1 MTAGKL
7 PESRIFPALTV
18 LALPAMLAFLPQR
31 YQLVPRAVG
40 FIAAAA
46 LAMPMLVAG
55 FASPTSP
62 WRRIERYAASII
74 LPFATVVEL
83 ITLTHLLRDMAKVHS
98 GLGGV
103 TLLTTSVGIWTTNV
117 LVFALTYWQLDR
129 GGPAGR
135 THGWQGR
142 ADFTFPRG
150 DPEDGVPA
158 DWQPIFVDYLSL
170 AFNTSAAFS
179 PTDVLP
185 LTPRAKL
192 LMITQSIIALVT
204 VIAVGAR
211 AINILGSP

>member
-18 LALPAMLAFLPQR
+18 VALPTMLSFLPQR

-46 LAMPMLVAG
+46 LAIPMLAAG

-62 WRRIERYAASII
+62 WRRIERYAAAII

-83 ITLTHLLRDMAKVHS
+83 ITLSHLLRDMAKVHS

-117 LVFALTYWQLDR
+117 LVFA
-129 GGPAGR
+129 
-135 THGWQGR
+135 
-142 ADFTFPRG
+142 
-150 DPEDGVPA
+150 
-158 DWQPIFVDYLSL
+158 
-170 AFNTSAAFS
+170 
-179 PTDVLP
+179 
-185 LTPRAKL
+185 
-192 LMITQSIIALVT
+192 
-204 VIAVGAR
+204 
-211 AINILGSP
+211 